1 MARQSRKKKTGVLG
15 TLVVELSALAGIL
28 GIAQPAVRNNLWS
41 MLQPPTVNS
50 QLNPSP
56 VEPVAA
62 APIAQPQ
69 LPQLTGTQLTGTQL
83 AGTQQTGALQPFNP
97 FVSQPNA
104 SVPGYAPDDY
114 QLTYPPAYTAQANLP
129 RDLGSRA
136 GWRPS
141 GYNPM
146 GAYQ

>member
-1 MARQSRKKKTGVLG
+1 MARQSRRKKTGVLG

-28 GIAQPAVRNNLWS
+28 GIAQPAVRNNLWN
-41 MLQPPTVNS
+41 MLQPPAVNS

-62 APIAQPQ
+62 APIAEPQ
-69 LPQLTGTQLTGTQL
+69 LPQL
-83 AGTQQTGALQPFNP
+83 AGTQQTGTLQPFNP

-114 QLTYPPAYTAQANLP
+114 QLTYPPAYTAQAILP

-141 GYNPM
+141 SYNPM
-146 GAYQ
+146 GTYQ

>member
-28 GIAQPAVRNNLWS
+28 GIAQPALRNNLWS

-69 LPQLTGTQLTGTQL
+69 LPQLT
-83 AGTQQTGALQPFNP
+83 GTQQTGALQPFNP